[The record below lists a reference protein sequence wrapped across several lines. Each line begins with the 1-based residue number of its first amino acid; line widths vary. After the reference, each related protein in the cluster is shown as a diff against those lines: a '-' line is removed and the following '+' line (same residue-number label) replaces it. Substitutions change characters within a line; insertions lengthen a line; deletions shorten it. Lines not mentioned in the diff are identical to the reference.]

1 MKKYI
6 LRLIYSLLIIVV
18 LFVSYKA
25 IIRVYNCCFVRT
37 HKFENGTY
45 VGKMD
50 IRGKRCG
57 KGIYTFSNGD
67 RYEGEFSENEFSGEG
82 IYYFADESVYEGEF
96 RNSDFNGFG
105 KYSTADGYVYIG
117 EHKDNRSH
125 GYGKYYFGDSL
136 IREGMWSY
144 DKFISEQTI
153 L

>member
-6 LRLIYSLLIIVV
+6 LWLIDLL
-18 LFVSYKA
+18 LFIAVMFSGYELSK
-25 IIRVYNCCFVRT
+25 RVYKCLVVRT

-50 IRGKRCG
+50 IKGRRCG

-67 RYEGEFSENEFSGEG
+67 RYEGEFFEDEFSGEG
-82 IYYFADESVYEGEF
+82 IYYFASGGVYEGEF

-105 KYSTADGYVYIG
+105 KYTTADGYIYIG

-136 IREGMWSY
+136 ICEGMWSY